1 MTGKVNIDFSIHSSV
16 YFIGVCDLSEWGLIV
31 NEPAIIEI
39 TLPGYSRCITKYF
52 DKNLVN
58 VFNSKT
64 LEINCVDDC
73 GESENLSLPDGVY
86 KFKVIGSPS
95 KFNKTHYYLKTD
107 SLQMDIDTLYI
118 DNFESRNKTDFINKL
133 TEIEF
138 LLKSAESHLRKD
150 LVNDAGQIYQV
161 VKDMVEDLKNCKTC
175 K

>member
-1 MTGKVNIDFSIHSSV
+1 MTGKVNIDFSINSSV
-16 YFIGVCDLSEWGLIV
+16 YFIGICDLSEWGLIV

-52 DKNLVN
+52 DKKLVN

-73 GESENLSLPDGVY
+73 GESENLSLPDGIY

-107 SLQMDIDTLYI
+107 LLQMDIDTLYI
-118 DNFESRNKTDFINKL
+118 DNFDSRNKKDFINKL
-133 TEIEF
+133 TEVEF
-138 LLKSAESHLRKD
+138 LLKSAESFLRKD

-161 VKDMVEDLKNCKTC
+161 VKDMVEDLKNCKNC